1 MPILEH
7 PSPWA
12 VFGTVF
18 LIPAREVITVICL
31 LVSFTIELLMSITSL
46 RQKSTL
52 MFEGSQWLRDEHL
65 YLRFKSI
72 SCLKMETCS
81 WDSIT
86 GFLVWSLYFQ
96 FPWQLHQFHC
106 CGITLPSLSV
116 HCLLSLKYHW
126 TLGHLC
132 LRDSMEATWQ
142 ETSVFLSGPSDGSS
156 REKALRKC
164 TSRGLHMSTVFTFQA
179 EALSRQNGSLL
190 WNLLCCKEHNFLYF
204 TSITS
209 YQNLSFCLKCPCK
222 WQVTICIRK
231 FLAVHDLIGNCFCL
245 ISRSVFIL
253 MNIRKE
259 SLASV

>member
-31 LVSFTIELLMSITSL
+31 LVSFTIKLLMSITSL

-72 SCLKMETCS
+72 SCLKMQTCS

-106 CGITLPSLSV
+106 CGITLPRSV
-116 HCLLSLKYHW
+116 CPL
-126 TLGHLC
+126 
-132 LRDSMEATWQ
+132 
-142 ETSVFLSGPSDGSS
+142 
-156 REKALRKC
+156 
-164 TSRGLHMSTVFTFQA
+164 FTFLKVSLDTRSPLLKRLRGSHMA
-179 EALSRQNGSLL
+179 RDLSISLRSQWWFKQRKGL
-190 WNLLCCKEHNFLYF
+190 EKVHFTWTAHVHSLYLPGR
-204 TSITS
+204 SI
-209 YQNLSFCLKCPCK
+209 L
-222 WQVTICIRK
+222 
-231 FLAVHDLIGNCFCL
+231 
-245 ISRSVFIL
+245 
-253 MNIRKE
+253 
-259 SLASV
+259 